1 MPDAVEI
8 AQQRKARIAAEIAK
22 LDNFIG
28 MAEALVRQSDADARP
43 GLATP
48 ERKSSPAARPDSA

>member
-28 MAEALVRQSDADARP
+28 MAEALIRQGGPDAGA
-43 GLATP
+43 G
-48 ERKSSPAARPDSA
+48 PAAREPSPTADPDPA

>member
-8 AQQRKARIAAEIAK
+8 AQERKAAIAAEIAK

-28 MAEALVRQSDADARP
+28 MAEALIRQSDVEAKRGSAARVQDL
-43 GLATP
+43 G
-48 ERKSSPAARPDSA
+48 PAADPDPD

>member
-28 MAEALVRQSDADARP
+28 MAEALIRQGDADA
-43 GLATP
+43 GAG
-48 ERKSSPAARPDSA
+48 PAARERNPAAAGEPDPA